1 MPHQKKRKMPQV
13 NGDVPHYAV
22 IEHVL
27 GYPLVNDA
35 LATYKNNALGKK
47 SIELGDSA
55 YRTFAQPLL
64 PYLSRP
70 FQYIEPYVKKADDLG
85 DKTLS
90 KVDEKFPI
98 VKKPTDELVSD
109 AKTIAF
115 FPIRIGQIG
124 KDHVVSTYQT
134 EFKKTGGGN
143 LVAYAKAALTTTL
156 TIGTDAYT
164 NISNF
169 LGSKKEDAKQA
180 ADRATN

>member
-1 MPHQKKRKMPQV
+1 MPQV

-22 IEHVL
+22 IEHIFA
-27 GYPLVNDA
+27 YPVVNDA
-35 LATYKNNALGKK
+35 VATYKKNALGKK

-98 VKKPTDELVSD
+98 VKKPTDELYGD
-109 AKTIAF
+109 AKTIVF
-115 FPIRIGQIG
+115 FPLRIGQIS
-124 KDHVVSTYQT
+124 KDHVISTYQT
-134 EFKKTGGGN
+134 EYKKTEGGN
-143 LVAYAKAALTTTL
+143 PIAYLKAAMSTG
-156 TIGTDAYT
+156 IIVGTDVY
-164 NISNF
+164 ISLGNF
-169 LGSKKEDAKQA
+169 LGTKKEEAKQSA
-180 ADRATN
+180 NNSQVSN